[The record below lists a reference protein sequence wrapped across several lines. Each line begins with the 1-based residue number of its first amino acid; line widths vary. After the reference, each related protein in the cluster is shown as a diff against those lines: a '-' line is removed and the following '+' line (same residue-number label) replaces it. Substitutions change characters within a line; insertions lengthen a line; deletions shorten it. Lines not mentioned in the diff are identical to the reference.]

1 MIIVFVKKASNGD
14 LNLLLSLEGDRR
26 QEGKEGRGG
35 EERRKGESEN
45 SATIGCH
52 ASLILKHLNGRKLD
66 DDNDREIDIF

>member
-35 EERRKGESEN
+35 EERRG
-45 SATIGCH
+45 
-52 ASLILKHLNGRKLD
+52 GRGRVKIQQPLGVTL
-66 DDNDREIDIF
+66 R